1 MRDKTL
7 LLVVEIGVVAVVALL
22 AQDLAQACAVCLGS
36 SANDPF
42 SRGLTWGIL
51 FLAAMPFTI
60 VGSIGGWLLYQYRR
74 RPKVVRRGSLQ
85 AGGQPAPTSKTSA
98 PARKES
104 WK

>member
-1 MRDKTL
+1 MGDRSR
-7 LLVVEIGVVAVVALL
+7 LLVVEVGVGVAVAL
-22 AQDLAQACAVCLGS
+22 AAPDVVQACAVCLGS
-36 SANDPF
+36 SADDPF

-74 RPKVVRRGSLQ
+74 RPKVGRGGSLQ